1 MSFFGQC
8 QILEVAKHLCANHF
22 MHFVPKTASG
32 IFFGIAFV
40 FEEPKQR
47 EIETERGREIDGQ
60 IRC

>member
-1 MSFFGQC
+1 
-8 QILEVAKHLCANHF
+8 

-47 EIETERGREIDGQ
+47 EIETERGERDRWSDQVLSVGLYIRPERESVLQASG
-60 IRC
+60 